1 MSTYTRLEIR
11 EAKTQVDLF
20 LENLEETQ
28 HDRRHNVDEK
38 SNRSQDEHQSIESTI
53 ELSIEMKSAFASNRD
68 QADNSTQ
75 SDENARELY
84 MRNLNND
91 EKIEILD
98 NRQSVSR
105 SRDDDMIHID

>member
-11 EAKTQVDLF
+11 EVETRVDSL
-20 LENLEETQ
+20 LENLEKTQ
-28 HDRRHNVDEK
+28 HDRKHNVNKK
-38 SNRSQDEHQSIESTI
+38 SNRYQNEHQSIESTI

-68 QADNSTQ
+68 QVDNSTQ
-75 SDENARELY
+75 SDENARRLY
-84 MRNLNND
+84 MRNFND
-91 EKIEILD
+91 DEEIEIFD

>member
-11 EAKTQVDLF
+11 EAKTRVDSL
-20 LENLEETQ
+20 LENFEETQ
-28 HDRRHNVDEK
+28 HDNRHSADEK
-38 SNRSQDEHQSIESTI
+38 SNKRQDEHQSIESTT

-75 SDENARELY
+75 SDENVRELY
-84 MRNLNND
+84 MRNLND
-91 EKIEILD
+91 DKEIEILD

-105 SRDDDMIHID
+105 SRNDDMIHID

>member
-11 EAKTQVDLF
+11 EAKTRVDSL

-28 HDRRHNVDEK
+28 HDNKHNVDEK
-38 SNRSQDEHQSIESTI
+38 SNKRQDEHQSIESTI
-53 ELSIEMKSAFASNRD
+53 EFSIEMKSAFASNRD
-68 QADNSTQ
+68 QVNNSTQ

-84 MRNLNND
+84 MKNLNDD
-91 EKIEILD
+91 EEIEILD

>member
-11 EAKTQVDLF
+11 EAKTRVDSF

-28 HDRRHNVDEK
+28 HDNKHSVDEK
-38 SNRSQDEHQSIESTI
+38 SNRRQDEHQSIESTI

-68 QADNSTQ
+68 QVDNSTQ

-84 MRNLNND
+84 MRNLNDD

-98 NRQSVSR
+98 NRQSVSG

>member
-11 EAKTQVDLF
+11 EAETRVDSL

-28 HDRRHNVDEK
+28 HDRKHNVDKK
-38 SNRSQDEHQSIESTI
+38 SNKRQDEHQSIESTI
-53 ELSIEMKSAFASNRD
+53 EFSIEMKSAFASNRD
-68 QADNSTQ
+68 QINNSTQ

-84 MRNLNND
+84 MKNLNDD
-91 EKIEILD
+91 EEIEILD